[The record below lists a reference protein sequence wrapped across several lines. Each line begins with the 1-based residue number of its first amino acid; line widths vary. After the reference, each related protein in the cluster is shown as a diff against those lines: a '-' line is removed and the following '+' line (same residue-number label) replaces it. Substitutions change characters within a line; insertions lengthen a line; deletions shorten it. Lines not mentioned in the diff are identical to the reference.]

1 MGFSMVLL
9 TVNDMKKKNKGMI
22 KAGKKSFKMASSIL
36 EDFYL
41 TNSTNFWL
49 RNLQKKIPQDHKF

>member
-1 MGFSMVLL
+1 MGFSMVLS
-9 TVNDMKKKNKGMI
+9 TVNDVQKKNKGMI

-41 TNSTNFWL
+41 TSSTNF
-49 RNLQKKIPQDHKF
+49 